1 MKGVGPVQAGGLP
14 HSQSLGSEYLTH
26 YTRFMPRSRREF
38 LNSAAGVA
46 GGLLLG
52 DRAFAKSRRRDGGP
66 VVNPHAHWFPEEWM
80 KLVEAEGSPYDIKIR
95 RQDGNWRLESPKLSV
110 TISPEYFD
118 LNRRLQ
124 KMDQQG
130 VDVQA
135 MSLTNPMVDW
145 APPALGLTL
154 AQAFND
160 SSSTAHRAH
169 PERLLGLATLPM
181 QAPDLAVAEIERAA
195 KLPGIRGVCISTFP
209 ASKELDDPGFYPI
222 YAACERL
229 GWCVFL
235 HPVDTIGRDR
245 LGRFYLR
252 NLLGNPYD
260 NGVAAAYLIFGGV
273 LDMFPKLDVCLPHA
287 GGTLPWVIGRL
298 DQGVRV
304 RPELKHMK
312 KPASA
317 YLRRFFYDTIVHED
331 GALLY
336 LIRLVGVDR
345 MVIGDDYPFDM
356 GYEKPVEVVER
367 LKGISTL
374 DRDKILGVNAA
385 RLLRVQ
391 KEEPQIKK

>member
-1 MKGVGPVQAGGLP
+1 M
-14 HSQSLGSEYLTH
+14 S
-26 YTRFMPRSRREF
+26 FNRREF
-38 LNSAAGVA
+38 LSASLGVAAGA
-46 GGLLLG
+46 ANGLIFPAQ
-52 DRAFAKSRRRDGGP
+52 AFGKSRRHDGGP

-80 KLVEAEGSPYDIKIR
+80 SVAETEGAAYDIHVR
-95 RQDGNWRLESPKLSV
+95 RDGANWRLESPKLNV
-110 TISPEYFD
+110 TITPEYFD
-118 LNRRLQ
+118 LARRIQ
-124 KMDQQG
+124 TMDQQG

-145 APPALGLTL
+145 APPELGLKL
-154 AQAFND
+154 AQLFND
-160 SSSTAHRAH
+160 SCSMAHSAH

-181 QAPDLAVAEIERAA
+181 QAPELAAQEIERVS

-209 ASKELDDPGFYPI
+209 ASKELDDPAFYPI

-229 GWCVFL
+229 NWCVFL

-245 LGRFYLR
+245 LGKFYLR

-317 YLRRFFYDTIVHED
+317 YLRRFYYDTIVHED

-336 LIRLVGVDR
+336 LIQLVGADR

-356 GYEKPVEVVER
+356 GYEKPVDVLDR
-367 LKGISTL
+367 IAKKISTV

-385 RLLRVQ
+385 RIL
-391 KEEPQIKK
+391 QIHS